1 MENIGA
7 APVESGP
14 LCSDPDAPIA
24 RIYDLEA
31 KASTRPA
38 APDRRSLLSR
48 TLGLARSEMPSVG
61 SFIKG
66 AGRTI

>member
-14 LCSDPDAPIA
+14 LATRMRQLPG
-24 RIYDLEA
+24 IYDLEA

-48 TLGLARSEMPSVG
+48 TLGLARSEVPSVG
-61 SFIKG
+61 SFI
-66 AGRTI
+66 